1 MNRAMFSGV
10 AGMKTHQTKL
20 DVIGNN
26 IANVNTYGYKSQ
38 RAIFSDVFYQTLNGA
53 SQGTASRGGT
63 NPSTVGYG
71 SSLASIQT
79 QMSQSSMQN
88 TGFGLDVAITG
99 EGFLQVM
106 DADGNIFYTKAG
118 LLDYD
123 ANGYLVDVNGNF
135 VLGASDVNGR
145 PNTQKIKLD
154 GVGAVSPVAPK
165 ASQEINGIT
174 YTLTGS
180 NATKDGNVGISLT
193 SGQLPIGEKAKAVIS
208 NSGSIT
214 VQLNA
219 NEVFSSLTELNNEI
233 NKAIVLANNN
243 QPHAAGTFTLT
254 MTDAAGNDASYKFTN
269 TIPAG
274 LTGGPGASGASF
286 LGGATITEVS
296 PDFNGVGALDFS
308 GSSFNAAGDLVLRAE
323 AANGRVYSVT
333 IPYSDLS
340 SARNVTLSAS
350 GGGAV
355 GSMTMAI
362 PDLSTMIAN
371 TVGTSEGNLAA
382 NINTYLA
389 SGTHDYEIIPGPP
402 QSFSGAPTDTN
413 SLLGGAVIDHL
424 GTAFSGANGA
434 LSFSASFTPGG
445 DLILRAEDSAGKVY
459 SVTIP
464 YGDLSTA
471 RSVTLI
477 NDPAAPDD
485 SITMTI
491 PDLTTIIGNTVGMA
505 EDNLENNFSTYL
517 SNHSYEIAAP
527 RTSTG
532 LTGEQIAVDN
542 YDVTPGKISGFPV
555 ANFKFEGASND
566 FRGEGPIN
574 AFGLTHSIDADGAK
588 SWTVS
593 MNIGGKIYSG
603 TIPETA
609 VGSSLLLKGPGGD
622 SIQLGIPSFSY
633 INSLYGTA
641 NPGSPDPVNNS
652 TLNLM
657 DGTQVD
663 PPFGSGNTATPSI
676 PSSNLGLSSVGFN
689 MAGGTV
695 GGPVTLD
702 QLSSIAIGNDG
713 TISVSH
719 PDKGTINVGK
729 VSLANF
735 ANPRGLLQEGTNY
748 YSETVNSGKAV
759 LCDPGTNGTGGLKS
773 NSLEM
778 SNVDLSQEFADMIT
792 TQRGFQANTRVI
804 TVSDTMLEEL
814 INLKR

>member
-10 AGMKTHQTKL
+10 AGMKTHQTRL

-26 IANVNTYGYKSQ
+26 IANVNTYGYKAQ
-38 RAIFSDVFYQTLNGA
+38 RAVFSDVFYQTLNGA

-123 ANGYLVDVNGNF
+123 ANGYLVDINGNF
-135 VLGASDVNGR
+135 VLGATDVNGK

-154 GVGAVSPVAPK
+154 STGAVSPSAPK
-165 ASQEINGIT
+165 AVQEINGIT
-174 YTLTGS
+174 YTLTASS
-180 NATKDGNVGISLT
+180 NTKDGNVGISLS
-193 SGQLPIGEKAKAVIS
+193 SGQLPIGEKAKAIIS
-208 NSGSIT
+208 SSGSIT

-219 NEVFSSLTELNNEI
+219 NETFASLTELNTEI

-254 MTDAAGNDASYKFTN
+254 MTDSNGDDASGKFSG

-286 LGGATITEVS
+286 LGGATVTGIS
-296 PDFNGVGALDFS
+296 ADFAGNGALNFS
-308 GSSFNAAGDLVLRAE
+308 GSYNAATGEMVLMAT
-323 AANGRVYSVT
+323 AANGKVYSVT
-333 IPYSDLS
+333 IPDSTLS
-340 SARNVTLSAS
+340 TTGPHTVTLN
-350 GGGAV
+350 GVGGAA
-355 GSMTMAI
+355 GSITMSV
-362 PDLSTMIAN
+362 PDKASMIAN
-371 TVGTSEGNLAA
+371 TVGESEANLAA
-382 NINTYLA
+382 NIGTYLA
-389 SGTHDYEIIPGPP
+389 AGTHNYTI
-402 QSFSGAPTDTN
+402 SSGALNGTTATAN
-413 SLLGGAVIDHL
+413 SLLGGALINSL
-424 GTAFSGANGA
+424 GPNFSGVDGA
-434 LSFSASFTPGG
+434 LSFSGSFTPGG
-445 DLILRAEDSAGKVY
+445 DLIIQATDNGGNVY
-459 SVTIP
+459 SATISYSALIAGSSSP
-464 YGDLSTA
+464 ILELSPPQT
-471 RSVTLI
+471 
-477 NDPAAPDD
+477 DD
-485 SITMTI
+485 NISMSI
-491 PDLTTIIGNTVGMA
+491 PSLATIITNTVGTA
-505 EDNLENNFSTYL
+505 ESNLSTSFGTYL
-517 SNHSYEIAAP
+517 SNHSYAA
-527 RTSTG
+527 TSSKTNNG
-532 LTGEQIAVDN
+532 LTGAEIAVAN
-542 YDVTPGKISGFPV
+542 YDVTPGKITGFPV
-555 ANFKFEGASND
+555 ANFKFEGTSND
-566 FRGEGPIN
+566 FTGSGDVTG
-574 AFGLTHSIDADGAK
+574 FGLTYGSAGGVN
-588 SWTVS
+588 SWTVALT
-593 MNIGGKIYSG
+593 IDGVVYSG
-603 TIPETA
+603 TFPETA

-622 SIQLGIPSFSY
+622 SIQLGVPSFSY
-633 INSLYGTA
+633 INSLYETA
-641 NPGSPDPVNNS
+641 NGAPPTASS

-657 DGTQVD
+657 TDVT
-663 PPFGSGNTATPSI
+663 PPYAAGNTVTPSI

-689 MAGGTV
+689 LSGGTV
-695 GGPVTLD
+695 GGPITLD
-702 QLSSIAIGNDG
+702 QLTSISVGNDG

-719 PDKGTINVGK
+719 PEKGTVSVGK

-759 LCDPGTNGTGGLKS
+759 LCDPGTGGTGGLKA

>member
-135 VLGASDVNGR
+135 VLGASDVNGK

-219 NEVFSSLTELNNEI
+219 TEVFSSLTELNNEI

-254 MTDAAGNDASYKFTN
+254 MTDAAGNDASYKFSS
-269 TIPAG
+269 TIPASI
-274 LTGGPGASGASF
+274 TGGPGATGASF
-286 LGGATITEVS
+286 LGGATITELS
-296 PDFNGVGALDFS
+296 PDFAGTGALDFS
-308 GSSFNAAGDLVLRAE
+308 GSSFDATGDMILRAE

-333 IPYSDLS
+333 IPRS
-340 SARNVTLSAS
+340 SFGSPQNVTLNGVGGAAGSITMSIPSISTMVANTVGASVTETDLAAAFSTYLANHNYAGNGTGGITGGPGSTGASFLGGATITPGSGFNGSGDLTFTGSFTAGNNMAITATDEDGRTYTVTIPYSTLSTSGPHNVTLAAS
-350 GGGAV
+350 GGGAN
-355 GSMTMAI
+355 GTIEMTI
-362 PDLSTMIAN
+362 PDIATMVAN
-371 TVGTSEGNLAA
+371 TVGASVTEADLEA
-382 NINTYLA
+382 NFFHYL
-389 SGTHDYEIIPGPP
+389 
-402 QSFSGAPTDTN
+402 TN
-413 SLLGGAVIDHL
+413 HS
-424 GTAFSGANGA
+424 
-434 LSFSASFTPGG
+434 
-445 DLILRAEDSAGKVY
+445 Y
-459 SVTIP
+459 SVT
-464 YGDLSTA
+464 
-471 RSVTLI
+471 
-477 NDPAAPDD
+477 APQ
-485 SITMTI
+485 T
-491 PDLTTIIGNTVGMA
+491 
-505 EDNLENNFSTYL
+505 
-517 SNHSYEIAAP
+517 
-527 RTSTG
+527 TSTG

-542 YDVTPGKISGFPV
+542 YDVIAGKVTGFPV
-555 ANFKFEGASND
+555 ANFKFEGTSND
-566 FRGEGPIN
+566 FRGDGAITN
-574 AFGLTHSIDADGAK
+574 FGLTYSTAGGVN
-588 SWTVS
+588 SWTVA
-593 MNIGGKIYSG
+593 MTIDGVVYSG

-633 INSLYGTA
+633 INSLF
-641 NPGSPDPVNNS
+641 GSTPNDGE
-652 TLNLM
+652 TLDLM
-657 DGTQVD
+657 DGTKVD
-663 PPFGSGNTATPSI
+663 PPFGTGNTATPSI

-689 MAGGTV
+689 LAGGTV

>member
-10 AGMKTHQTKL
+10 AGMKTHQTRL

-26 IANVNTYGYKSQ
+26 IANVNTYGYKAQ
-38 RAIFSDVFYQTLNGA
+38 RAVFSDVFYQTLNGA

-123 ANGYLVDVNGNF
+123 ANGYLVDINGNF
-135 VLGASDVNGR
+135 VLGATDVNGK

-154 GVGAVSPVAPK
+154 STGAVSPSAPK
-165 ASQEINGIT
+165 AVQEINGIT
-174 YTLTGS
+174 YTLTASS
-180 NATKDGNVGISLT
+180 NTKDGNVGISLS
-193 SGQLPIGEKAKAVIS
+193 SGQLPIGEKAKAIIS
-208 NSGSIT
+208 SSGSIT

-219 NEVFSSLTELNNEI
+219 NETFASLTELNTEI

-254 MTDAAGNDASYKFTN
+254 MTDSNGDDASGKFSG

-286 LGGATITEVS
+286 LGGATVTGIS
-296 PDFNGVGALDFS
+296 ADFAGNGALNFS
-308 GSSFNAAGDLVLRAE
+308 GSYNAATGEMVLMAT
-323 AANGRVYSVT
+323 AANGKVYSVT
-333 IPYSDLS
+333 IPDSTLS
-340 SARNVTLSAS
+340 TTGPHTVTLN
-350 GGGAV
+350 GVGGAA
-355 GSMTMAI
+355 GSITMSV
-362 PDLSTMIAN
+362 PDKASMIAN
-371 TVGTSEGNLAA
+371 TVGESEANLAA
-382 NINTYLA
+382 NIGTYLA
-389 SGTHDYEIIPGPP
+389 GSTHSYEVVTGTPSTLSGGLTTPI
-402 QSFSGAPTDTN
+402 
-413 SLLGGAVIDHL
+413 SLLGGASITDVGD
-424 GTAFSGANGA
+424 
-434 LSFSASFTPGG
+434 SFSAATGSLTFSGSFTPGG
-445 DLILRAEDSAGKVY
+445 DLVLTATDAGSPTPKVY

-464 YGDLSTA
+464 YGDLSSA
-471 RSVTLI
+471 QNVTLTRS
-477 NDPAAPDD
+477 PAVTDD
-485 SITMTI
+485 DITMSI
-491 PDLTTIIGNTVGMA
+491 PDLATILANTAKSDLSSSFTAG
-505 EDNLENNFSTYL
+505 TYL
-517 SNHSYEIAAP
+517 SNHSYAA
-527 RTSTG
+527 TSSKTNNG
-532 LTGEQIAVDN
+532 LTGAEIAVAN
-542 YDVTPGKISGFPV
+542 YDVTPGKITGFPV
-555 ANFKFEGASND
+555 ANFKFEGTSND
-566 FRGEGPIN
+566 FTGSGDVTG
-574 AFGLTHSIDADGAK
+574 FGLTYGSAGGVN
-588 SWTVS
+588 SWTVALT
-593 MNIGGKIYSG
+593 IDGVVYSG
-603 TIPETA
+603 TFPETA

-622 SIQLGIPSFSY
+622 SIQLGVPSFSY
-633 INSLYGTA
+633 INSLYETA
-641 NPGSPDPVNNS
+641 NGAPPTASS

-657 DGTQVD
+657 TDVT
-663 PPFGSGNTATPSI
+663 PPYAAGNTVTPSI

-689 MAGGTV
+689 LSGGTV
-695 GGPVTLD
+695 GGPITLD
-702 QLSSIAIGNDG
+702 QLTSISVGNDG

-719 PDKGTINVGK
+719 PEKGTVSVGK

-759 LCDPGTNGTGGLKS
+759 LCDPGTGGTGGLKA